1 MTFFESKKIKSD
13 YNRFKKIV
21 RGKIKQNL
29 KKYMS
34 NGEMLGKQGKDFV
47 SIPLPRINLPH
58 FEHDF
63 EKKGGVGQGEG
74 EEGQPVGQGQGKP
87 QDGGGQAGSEAGQHI
102 MEVDV
107 SLEELA
113 DILSEE
119 LQLPNIEPKGQK
131 TKIQS
136 EKNRYTSVNS
146 EGPNSLRHFRRTY
159 REALKRNIVS
169 GTYNPKNPILVPIKN
184 DMRYRSA
191 KIKQEKTTSAVIVY
205 IMDVSGSMGAE
216 QKEIVRTES
225 FWLDTWLRSQYKD
238 IESRYIIHDAQAKEV
253 DSETFYKT
261 RESGGTIIS
270 SAYALAKN
278 ILEHHYPHDQWNTY
292 VFHFS
297 DGDNW
302 SSEDTAKCITML
314 EKEFLPYINLF
325 CYGQVES
332 QYGSGQFLKDLDNKL
347 AEADNLITSKIDRKE
362 DIYESIKTFLGKG
375 K

>member
-1 MTFFESKKIKSD
+1 MNIFETKKIKIDVS
-13 YNRFKKIV
+13 RFKKIV

-29 KKYMS
+29 RKYMTT
-34 NGEMLGKQGKDFV
+34 GEMVGKKGNEFV

-58 FEHDF
+58 FEYDF

-74 EEGQPVGQGQGKP
+74 DEGQSVGPGQEGQVGK
-87 QDGGGQAGSEAGQHI
+87 AGSKPGEHI
-102 MEVDV
+102 LEVDV

-113 DILSEE
+113 EILGEE
-119 LQLPNIEPKGQK
+119 LELPRIEPKGQK
-131 TKIQS
+131 QNLQS
-136 EKNRYTSVNS
+136 KKDKYNSIRSV
-146 EGPNSLRHFRRTY
+146 GPNSLRHFKRTY
-159 REALKRNIVS
+159 KQALKRNISS
-169 GTYNPKNPILVPIKN
+169 GIYNPENPVIIPIKD
-184 DMRYRSA
+184 DMRYRSWST
-191 KIKQEKTTSAVIVY
+191 KLENTTSAVIIY

-225 FWLDTWLRSQYKD
+225 FWIDTWLRSQYKD

-253 DSETFYKT
+253 DQETFYKT

-270 SAYALAKN
+270 SAYHLCSQLIQEQYGPANWN
-278 ILEHHYPHDQWNTY
+278 IY

-302 SSEDTAKCITML
+302 SSEDTVKCIDIIQ
-314 EKEFLPYINLF
+314 KQFLPNVNLF

-332 QYGSGQFLKDLDNKL
+332 QYGSGQFLKDIESKL
-347 AEADNLITSKIDRKE
+347 QEENLITSKIDTKE
-362 DIYESIKTFLGKG
+362 DIYASIKTFLGKG